1 MKSSRRRN
9 PVPEGTSVAEE
20 TKTHEVP
27 ENAWEPQRQVGTP
40 EGEGGDKEMGNAP
53 PSDFAKPVMRSP
65 FWPKWKCLQH
75 YHVPL
80 LEVVLLSCDMDPESY
95 EDYFDNASN
104 PEDRYG
110 FEEADLR
117 LEIATR
123 VSGEA
128 FDVVRVPER
137 DGRETIT
144 VRLSAFA
151 KWAKD
156 MKRQSAEVWGTL
168 PDDFEKLAIEPQ
180 PTWPWGPYTTKKLNA
195 LADAV
200 SEFWKGYDEAAPR
213 PDKHR
218 TEDVREYLTNV
229 RKEKV
234 KPDVA
239 DHIDNIIRPDNWGT
253 GPVKGVVFPK
263 GSGKIEK

>member
-1 MKSSRRRN
+1 MEVVQTAQPRAGG
-9 PVPEGTSVAEE
+9 ESVAEE
-20 TKTHEVP
+20 NKTDEVA
-27 ENAWEPQRQVGTP
+27 ENAGEPQPQAGKP
-40 EGEGGDKEMGNAP
+40 EDEGGDKGIENTP
-53 PSDFAKPVMRSP
+53 NSDVAKPNILSP

-80 LEVVLLSCDMDPESY
+80 EEAVFLSCDMDPESY

-137 DGRETIT
+137 NGRETIT
-144 VRLSAFA
+144 VRLSEFA

-156 MKRQSAEVWGTL
+156 MKRQSAEVWGGL

-200 SEFWKGYDEAAPR
+200 SEFWKGYDEAASR

-218 TEDVREYLTNV
+218 TEDVREYLTKV
-229 RKEKV
+229 CKEKV

-239 DHIDNIIRPDNWGT
+239 DHIDNIIRPDNWGS
-253 GPVKGVVFPK
+253 GRVKGTGFPK
-263 GSGKIEK
+263 GSSKIEK